1 MKPWKAVAMLVAQL
15 IIPGLRGD
23 RRAWAL
29 PLPAQAVQ
37 AMPMPSRPARAL
49 PSVPSIPSV
58 TPATGIPDDVQLV
71 GADTDPTLRFP
82 VCHTTWNGGTL
93 IFHFKTSYG
102 WLEVRRSTVRYVKVR
117 QSART
122 KEVDAGFEFTRAQV
136 TDLKIDEY
144 SELEFR
150 YQKLRHYVQ
159 YAPATH
165 WDVWE
170 ASNAYQGV
178 PVEDRANTPVVMRA
192 LQDFDGVVADV
203 KRKEQAAAAPPVIP
217 AEPKPAP
224 SQPKPEPTPPT
235 IVLTVPSGAGENRT
249 VEVNESPLTIRGVA
263 IDSSGL
269 PTITINGAPAAL
281 RPQTPQAAEFWSDP
295 LALQPGDNPVEI
307 VAINSGQAKATCRF
321 VVHLTRKEAAANP
334 RALSRDEIISLLSGG
349 VESGRV
355 VGLVKERGVKFA
367 PTPQD
372 FDAIRAAGGNE
383 DLVQAIQTAAS
394 K

>member
-1 MKPWKAVAMLVAQL
+1 MKPWTAVALLVAQL
-15 IIPGLRGD
+15 IIPGFRGD
-23 RRAWAL
+23 RRAWAQT
-29 PLPAQAVQ
+29 PLQIHPAA
-37 AMPMPSRPARAL
+37 PRGSGPAA
-49 PSVPSIPSV
+49 PSVPFFPSV

-82 VCHTTWNGGTL
+82 VCHTSWNGGTL

-102 WLEVRRSTVRYVKVR
+102 WLEVRRGTVRYVKVR

-122 KEVDAGFEFTRAQV
+122 KEEDAGFEFTRAEA
-136 TDLKIDEY
+136 TGLRIDEY

-150 YQKLRHYVQ
+150 YQKLRHYLQ

-170 ASNAYQGV
+170 TSDAYQGV
-178 PVEDRANTPVVMRA
+178 PVEDRIHTPVVMRA

-203 KRKEQAAAAPPVIP
+203 KRKQQVAAAPPPVP
-217 AEPKPAP
+217 AEPKSEP
-224 SQPKPEPTPPT
+224 SQPKPEAAPPT

-249 VEVNESPLTIRGVA
+249 VEVNESPLTVRGVA

-281 RPQTPQAAEFWSDP
+281 RPQTAQAAEFWSDP

-307 VAINSGQAKATCRF
+307 VATNSGQSKATCRF
-321 VVHLTRKEAAANP
+321 VVHFTRKEAPANP

-349 VESGRV
+349 VDSGRV
-355 VGLVKERGVKFA
+355 VGLVKERGVKFS

-372 FDAIRAAGGNE
+372 FDAIRAAGGKE
-383 DLVQAIQTAAS
+383 DLVQAIQAAAAG